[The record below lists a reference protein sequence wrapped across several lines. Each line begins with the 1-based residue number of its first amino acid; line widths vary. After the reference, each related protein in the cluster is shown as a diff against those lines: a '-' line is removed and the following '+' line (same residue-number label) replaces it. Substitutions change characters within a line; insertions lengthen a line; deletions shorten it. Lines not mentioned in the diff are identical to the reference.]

1 MLHRP
6 RPFLGRFDAHAV
18 AFLLGVLGWLIPG
31 SIVEVW
37 EATVCPTA
45 PAGTVAEATCA
56 SDQIGVWLV
65 VGISSAM
72 AVGALCGR
80 LASAK
85 AHPVALLLTSAVG
98 LMTVVLAFEVVVLV
112 LLPSFIVGF
121 AIGYRSLS
129 AHRKLGAGR

>member
-1 MLHRP
+1 MLHGP
-6 RPFLGRFDAHAV
+6 RLFLGRFDAHAV

-31 SIVEVW
+31 SIVEIW
-37 EATVCPTA
+37 EATVCPA
-45 PAGTVAEATCA
+45 AAGTVAEATCA